1 MKENKEIRVT
11 EGIPKENST
20 DSPVSRI
27 ERLKKPLIFGLM
39 AIVFVGCMYLIFKP
53 SDNQK
58 DIENIG
64 LNDIVPNPN
73 EVVLLDDKQKAY
85 EQEMLENKD
94 KTSRSMLTSMADYWN
109 EENNVAEEK
118 TVSER
123 RSNAYPGSRNDA
135 VNSYRNAQQTLG
147 SFYEEDNRE
156 MLQLQ
161 KQVEELKGQLADKE
175 TAPTDDFDRQLELME
190 KSYEIA
196 AKYLPI
202 STTSLSPPE
211 IKEASSMTPS
221 PQSVPSNSTK
231 APEIQTGVKA
241 SVHENQTIM
250 GEAQVRL
257 RLLESFRV
265 GHISIPRGTLL
276 TASSRLMQNRLSLT
290 ISSLELK
297 GVIIPVSIHIY
308 DLDGQQGLAVPV
320 SMESNAMRE
329 MAANMSQTTGTSI
342 MMTQSAGQQIAGDVS
357 RGVIQG
363 VSGYFSRKARVPKVT
378 LKAGHQVFL
387 VLQK

>member
-1 MKENKEIRVT
+1 MKENKAIRVT
-11 EGIPKENST
+11 EGIPSET
-20 DSPVSRI
+20 AQDSPVSRM
-27 ERLKKPLIFGLM
+27 ERVKKPLIFVLM
-39 AIVFVGCMYLIFKP
+39 AVVFVGCIYLIFKP
-53 SDNQK
+53 SAGDT
-58 DIENIG
+58 ENAG
-64 LNDIVPNPN
+64 LNDAVPNPT
-73 EVVLLDDKQKAY
+73 EAGLLDDKQKAY
-85 EQEMLENKD
+85 EQEILEDKD
-94 KTSRSMLTSMADYWN
+94 KSSRTMLSSMADYFSDEKAT
-109 EENNVAEEK
+109 EESRTLSTN
-118 TVSER
+118 S
-123 RSNAYPGSRNDA
+123 SNAYSDRRSDA
-135 VNSYRNAQQTLG
+135 VTSYRNAQQTLG

-211 IKEASSMTPS
+211 IKEASNTPPS
-221 PQSVPSNSTK
+221 QQSALSNNSK
-231 APEIQTGVKA
+231 APSIQTGVKA

-257 RLLESFRV
+257 RLLEPFRV
-265 GHISIPRGTLL
+265 GNISVPRGTLL
-276 TASSRLMQNRLSLT
+276 TASARLMQNRLSLT

-297 GVIIPVSIHIY
+297 GVIIPVNIHIY

-320 SMESNAMRE
+320 SMESNAIRE